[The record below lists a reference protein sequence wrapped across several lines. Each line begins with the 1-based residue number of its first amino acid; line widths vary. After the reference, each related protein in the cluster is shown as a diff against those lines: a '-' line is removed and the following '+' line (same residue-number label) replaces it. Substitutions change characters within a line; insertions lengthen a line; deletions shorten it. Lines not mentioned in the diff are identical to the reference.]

1 MEINWLTIVAQV
13 INFLILVWLLKRFLY
28 GPIIRAMDAREAQI
42 GARMKDADERSD
54 EAQAATVEYRQR
66 LDELEERRE
75 EMLSLATSEAAAER
89 ERLLAQA
96 REDVAQTEGR
106 WHRVLADEQQA
117 FLRELRR
124 RAGGQ
129 LCRVARQAL
138 AELADVEL
146 EGQVIE
152 TFIRR
157 LARMPET
164 DREELAAAIRETDG
178 EVVVTSAFGLA
189 PGRQEQLICAVRAA
203 LAPKAALEFVVS
215 DEVMC
220 GIELRAGGRKVAWS
234 LDSYLGAIE
243 EELDELVSR
252 EVEEA
257 Q

>member
-1 MEINWLTIVAQV
+1 MEINWLTIVAQIV
-13 INFLILVWLLKRFLY
+13 NFLILVWLLKRFLY
-28 GPIIRAMDAREAQI
+28 GPIIKAMDEREAQI
-42 GARMKDADERSD
+42 GARMKDADQRSD
-54 EAQAATVEYRQR
+54 EAQASTIEYQQR
-66 LDELEERRE
+66 LHELEERRE

-89 ERLLAQA
+89 ERLLVDA
-96 REDVAQTEGR
+96 REDVAQAEGR
-106 WHRVLADEQQA
+106 WHRALADEQQA

-124 RAGGQ
+124 RAGEQ

-146 EGQVIE
+146 EGQVIV

-157 LARMPET
+157 LAEMPET
-164 DREELAAAIRETDG
+164 DREELAVAMRETEG
-178 EVVVTSAFGLA
+178 EVVVTSAFELA
-189 PGRQEQLICAVRAA
+189 PGRREQIINAVQAV
-203 LAPKAALEFVVS
+203 LAPEVTPEFAVS

-252 EVEEA
+252 EVEEG